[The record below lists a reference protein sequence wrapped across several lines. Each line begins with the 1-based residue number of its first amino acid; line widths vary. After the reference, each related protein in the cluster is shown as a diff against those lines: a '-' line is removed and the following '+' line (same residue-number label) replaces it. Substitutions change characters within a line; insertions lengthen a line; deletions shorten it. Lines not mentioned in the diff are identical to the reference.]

1 MALSTRIRLATAA
14 LSFCALSARAQTTP
28 ATTPDAPVAAPAA
41 VAAPAVADKLLQPIQ
56 VPGNYKEYL
65 TKRYAN
71 DKEARA
77 AIEMFAR
84 KRTGGALWLLGGG
97 AVVGFIASQT
107 GTRTTSSG
115 TTTVTVSPLG
125 YLIFGGV
132 PLGIAIS
139 KFSRFSNQSLYK
151 MLAGYDTTHQLPGYV
166 LGRLNPGDYK

>member
-1 MALSTRIRLATAA
+1 VA
-14 LSFCALSARAQTTP
+14 TP
-28 ATTPDAPVAAPAA
+28 AT
-41 VAAPAVADKLLQPIQ
+41 DKLLPPTL
-56 VPGNYKEYL
+56 VPGNYKDYL

-84 KRTGGALWLLGGG
+84 KRTGGAIWLLGGG

-107 GTRTTSSG
+107 GTKTTSSG
-115 TTTVTVSPLG
+115 TTTVEVSPLG

-139 KFSRFSNQSLYK
+139 KFSRFSNQSLFK
-151 MLAGYDTTHQLPGYV
+151 MLSGYDSSHQLPGYV
-166 LGRLNPGDYK
+166 MGRLNPGDYK